1 LGIGWHKVAQMGK
14 TGFGKNME
22 TDALPNHYPISD
34 ALLILTVYISVFCV
48 GLHSALTTP
57 IN

>member
-1 LGIGWHKVAQMGK
+1 MGWHKVAQMGK

-34 ALLILTVYISVFCV
+34 ALLILTVYISAFCV